1 MPLGREKRPS
11 TDTGVGSSIHG
22 DLSVLIDE
30 KLGNRGCEKAAGGVI
45 GIGGNRGENE
55 VFV

>member
-1 MPLGREKRPS
+1 MPSGREKRPS